1 MGEFQQKWQPFF
13 ENVILPVS
21 NFLARPEI
29 LVPLTMVLLGLTLKY
44 YRTVTKPKVAGPIG
58 IGLLVIFLGSLFNDN
73 FRPNMLRP
81 DNLPIILLLGTVFFF
96 LWLSLRRAALNDEAA
111 ERGEPPLEARNRR
124 ETVLVW
130 PDLVMIELICLVAL
144 TALLIFWAV
153 YIRAPLEEPA
163 SAARTPNPSK
173 APWYFLG
180 LQEMLVYFDPWYAG
194 VVLPTLIVVGLM
206 AIPYIDINP
215 KGNGY
220 YTLKERGF
228 AITVFLYGFII
239 FWIVLIVIGTFLR
252 GANWNFFG
260 PYEYWDPHKQVPL
273 MNINISEIFWV
284 KMLKQGMPKEWYIRE
299 APGILIVLG
308 YMAVVPIILMKTVLK
323 PMVQRMDKM
332 RFAIVM
338 GLMLFMLSMPLKM
351 LGRWLINLKYIV
363 YIPEYFINL

>member
-1 MGEFQQKWQPFF
+1 MEELNAKFQPIF
-13 ENVILPVS
+13 EHVVLPVS

-29 LVPLTMVLLGLTLKY
+29 LVPLMSILLALTLKY
-44 YRTVTKPKVAGPIG
+44 YRTVTKPRNALG
-58 IGLLVIFLGSLFNDN
+58 ILAVILAIFGGSMFNGD
-73 FRPNMLRP
+73 FRANITRP
-81 DNLPIILLLGTVFFF
+81 DNLPIVMLLFTVFFF
-96 LWLSLRRAALNDEAA
+96 MWLSLRRAAINDERA
-111 ERGEPPLEARNRR
+111 ERGEASLEAAHRR

-130 PDLVMIELICLVAL
+130 PDLVMIELICIVAL
-144 TALLIFWAV
+144 TAFLVYWAV
-153 YIRAPLEEPA
+153 VVRAPLEEPA

-194 VVLPTLIVVGLM
+194 VVLPGIIVVGLM
-206 AIPYIDINP
+206 AIPYLDTNP
-215 KGNGY
+215 RGNGY

-228 AITVFLYGFII
+228 AITVFLFGFII

-284 KMLKQGMPKEWYIRE
+284 KMLKTGMPKEWYIRE
-299 APGILIVLG
+299 IPGILMVLG
-308 YMAVVPIILMKTVLK
+308 YLVITPLILIKTVLK
-323 PMVQRMDKM
+323 PLKKGLDPV
-332 RFAIVM
+332 RFSVVIV
-338 GLMLFMLSMPLKM
+338 LMLFMLSLPIKM
-351 LGRWLINLKYIV
+351 IGRWLINLKYIV